1 MQVINSYIKML
12 QKLVL
17 RNMAVNVL
25 VDVVIGAKAIPQEVV
40 LLLATP
46 PKVLKTKN
54 LEGLHVKKQLTPLR
68 KVSLLVSIVVHSVTN
83 NVLKECREEY
93 AKFIFSWPLP
103 KLCFVTYNHFQSTE

>member
-1 MQVINSYIKML
+1 ML

-54 LEGLHVKKQLTPLR
+54 LEGLHMKQQLTPLQ
-68 KVSLLVSIVVHSVTN
+68 KVRLLGNIVVHSVTN
-83 NVLKECREEY
+83 NVPKESREEY
-93 AKFIFSWPLP
+93 AKFILSWPLP
-103 KLCFVTYNHFQSTE
+103 KLCFVTFKHFQSTE